1 MEIEFLDS
9 TRWIKCQWKYPSH
22 GLYKQQNSSG
32 QVYYLVL
39 FLSSVACHFLILYY
53 QNTDI
58 CPSGMCWLFS
68 LIWSVLASS
77 STNPSKATLTFI
89 YLFFPG
95 SGKPSPYYY
104 SSPTTEEPRRTQVN
118 AVILH
123 KCLVTLHSL
132 PFSSCL
138 VCLLWCGCTE
148 VEVVLL
154 CICRDC
160 LFLCLPVSFVYL
172 CRLFLLLFL

>member
-39 FLSSVACHFLILYY
+39 FLSSVARHFLILYY

-77 STNPSKATLTFI
+77 STNPSKATLTLFI
-89 YLFFPG
+89 FCL
-95 SGKPSPYYY
+95 SRVWK
-104 SSPTTEEPRRTQVN
+104 
-118 AVILH
+118 AV
-123 KCLVTLHSL
+123 S
-132 PFSSCL
+132 
-138 VCLLWCGCTE
+138 
-148 VEVVLL
+148 VLL
-154 CICRDC
+154 LITHNRGAPKNTGECSNSAQMSGYTPQPPLLILSCMPALMWLYRGRGC
-160 LFLCLPVSFVYL
+160 FAMYMQ
-172 CRLFLLLFL
+172 RLFISLFAC